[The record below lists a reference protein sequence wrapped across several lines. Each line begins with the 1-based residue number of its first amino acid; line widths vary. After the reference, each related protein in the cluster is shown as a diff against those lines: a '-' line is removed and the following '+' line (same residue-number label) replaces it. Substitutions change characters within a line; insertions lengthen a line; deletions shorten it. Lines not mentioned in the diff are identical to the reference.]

1 MTHVTPPLDPPL
13 LQTSAARS
21 GAQGKV
27 GSYIIIN
34 LQIWDVS
41 RRYQLALSLTNQNKQ
56 LYLPQSHC
64 LFCFHSRF
72 TFIRSTL
79 GSKDK
84 MKLSLGRASAER
96 KSGRSD
102 RPQTRVFSPV
112 QTARVTKSGAG
123 PRSGPPPPPRR
134 VVLLVL
140 THPGHCLV
148 RSTLSVPLAAGSANR
163 GANRALAGRSDT
175 QVGGHQIWH
184 VLTITQYRHDRPDRS
199 LR

>member
-1 MTHVTPPLDPPL
+1 MSV
-13 LQTSAARS
+13 RS
-21 GAQGKV
+21 SWPGESNGAQGKV
-27 GSYIIIN
+27 VSYIIIN

-112 QTARVTKSGAG
+112 QTAHVTKSGAG
-123 PRSGPPPPPRR
+123 PRSAPPPPRR

-163 GANRALAGRSDT
+163 GANRALHAPVPTSAGVMLNRQD
-175 QVGGHQIWH
+175 QIS
-184 VLTITQYRHDRPDRS
+184 VFFKKRTNQT
-199 LR
+199 